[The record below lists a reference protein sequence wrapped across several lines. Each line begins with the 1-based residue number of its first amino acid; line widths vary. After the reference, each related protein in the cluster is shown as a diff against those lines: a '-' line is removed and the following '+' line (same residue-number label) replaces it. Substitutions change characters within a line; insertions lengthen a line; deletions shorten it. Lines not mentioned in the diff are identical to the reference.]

1 MGPSYAFDAAL
12 YRWASRREKWL
23 FVSLP
28 ADASAEIRE
37 LPSGPRRGFDSL
49 RVEATIGATTWRTS
63 IFPADGGLYSMPV
76 KRSVYE
82 RTGADEGDTIEVSIR
97 LLDL

>member
-28 ADASAEIRE
+28 ADASAEIRD

-49 RVEATIGATTWRTS
+49 RVEATIGASTWRTS
-63 IFPADGGLYSMPV
+63 IFPGGDGIYTMPV
-76 KRSVYE
+76 KRGVYE
-82 RTGADEGDTIEVSIR
+82 RAGVDEGDVVEVSIR
-97 LLDL
+97 LLDV